1 MDTPEHI
8 QKIHNEDRKEWISAK
23 PEARVIRFYE
33 TDKPY
38 GCFSN
43 FAKYPILLKGKEWAT
58 SEHYFQA
65 QKFAGTEHEEEIR
78 LASTPMKAAR
88 MGRERNRPLR
98 PDWEE
103 CKVQVM
109 REALIAKIEQHPVI
123 RSILLSTGD
132 CTLVEHTSND
142 AYWGDG
148 GDGQGGNML
157 GKLLMEIRDGLA
169 GYNPEFFLPEWM
181 VYPDL
186 PPSSMG
192 WRMGAGRTI
201 WCICRNGE
209 RSSHR
214 KLLRSTMR
222 ISIR

>member
-8 QKIHNEDRKEWISAK
+8 QKILDEDNDEWLSTK
-23 PEARVIRFYE
+23 PEERIIRFYE

-43 FAKYPILLKGKEWAT
+43 FSKHPILLKGKEWAT
-58 SEHYFQA
+58 TEHYFQA
-65 QKFAGTEHEEEIR
+65 QKFVGTEHEEEIR
-78 LASTPMKAAR
+78 FASTPMIAAR
-88 MGRERNRPLR
+88 MGRERDRPLR

-109 REALIAKIEQHPVI
+109 REALVAKVEQHPVI
-123 RSILLSTGD
+123 KSILLSTGD

-157 GKLLMEIRDGLA
+157 GKLLMEIRDGLEREA
-169 GYNPEFFLPEWM
+169 FTG
-181 VYPDL
+181 
-186 PPSSMG
+186 SS
-192 WRMGAGRTI
+192 
-201 WCICRNGE
+201 
-209 RSSHR
+209 
-214 KLLRSTMR
+214 
-222 ISIR
+222 

>member
-1 MDTPEHI
+1 MDTPDHI
-8 QKIHNEDRKEWISAK
+8 QKIHDEDRKEWLSTK
-23 PEARVIRFYE
+23 PEERIIRFYE

-58 SEHYFQA
+58 TEHYFQA
-65 QKFAGTEHEEEIR
+65 QKFVGTEHEEEIR
-78 LASTPMKAAR
+78 LASTPMIAAK

-109 REALIAKIEQHPVI
+109 REALIAKIEQHLTL

-148 GDGQGGNML
+148 GDGKGGNML
-157 GKLLMEIRDGLA
+157 GKLLMEIRNGLEE
-169 GYNPEFFLPEWM
+169 YSSEFFLPQWI
-181 VYPDL
+181 VYPDI
-186 PPSSMG
+186 PPFSIG
-192 WRMGAGRTI
+192 WRMGAGEDYLVHLQEWREKQSPEALKEYDAYFN
-201 WCICRNGE
+201 R
-209 RSSHR
+209 
-214 KLLRSTMR
+214 
-222 ISIR
+222 